1 MTFSDQTKTR
11 RRLAVLFSVP
21 LAFSLLFFLVN
32 IEEVHTDTQLLKIQ
46 GLTLSIDQLRAL
58 ATDAESGERG
68 YLLTNEDQYLYPLQK
83 ATSSLEQQIRRCLDL
98 APDDAK
104 LRGQLKAV
112 GDLVRQRVIQANRI
126 VSTAQHNGLQAALQ
140 TMRSGKSE
148 VTMDRIRQSVNDVGD
163 LLNDEKNAYVET
175 EKRNQ
180 RLAFG
185 FFMAGS
191 IITLVVTVWLYNAV
205 LVYLRQR
212 DLAQM
217 EVQRANAE
225 LEMRIEERTEEL
237 QRMND
242 ELQQFAYVAS
252 HDLQEPLRTIT
263 SFSQLLETRY
273 KGRLDQDADEFIG
286 FIVTASRRMTDLIN
300 GLLALVRLRKTG
312 QPIAPVSLQK
322 LLDDAEVSLQAAIRE
337 AGASIEH
344 GPLPALVVDHVQFS
358 QVFQNLISNSI
369 KYRRPEPP
377 RIRVEAKR
385 DSSDWIISLSD
396 NGRGFNQ
403 AYAERIFGLFQRLH
417 AREVEGTGMGLSIVR
432 KIVERHGGR
441 IWAESQEGVGSTFYI
456 SLPVSLE
463 RLRIEQPEHAES
475 TAARA

>member
-11 RRLAVLFSVP
+11 RRLAILFSVP
-21 LAFSLLFFLVN
+21 FAFSLLFFLVN
-32 IEEVHTDTQLLKIQ
+32 IQLVHTDTQLLKIQ
-46 GLTLSIDQLRAL
+46 GLTLSVDRLRAL

-68 YLLTNEDQYLYPLQK
+68 FLLTNEEQYLFPLDH
-83 ATSSLEQQIRRCLDL
+83 ATSSLDQQIQRCLDL
-98 APDDAK
+98 APDST
-104 LRGQLKAV
+104 LRGQLQVV
-112 GDLVRQRVIQANRI
+112 GGLVRKRVAEANRI
-126 VSTAQHNGLQAALQ
+126 VFTAQHNGLQAALQ
-140 TMRSGKSE
+140 AMRSGKSE
-148 VTMDRIRQSVNDVGD
+148 LTMNQIRQTVNQVGD
-163 LLNDEKNAYVET
+163 LLNDEKDADVET
-175 EKRNQ
+175 EKRNE
-180 RLAFG
+180 RVAFG

-191 IITLVVTVWLYNAV
+191 IITLLVTVWLYNAV

-225 LEMRIEERTEEL
+225 LERRIAERTEEL

-273 KGRLDQDADEFIG
+273 KGHLDQDADEFIG

-300 GLLALVRLRKTG
+300 GLLALVRLRRTG
-312 QPIAPVSLQK
+312 QPVAPVSLQK
-322 LLDDAEVSLQAAIRE
+322 LLDDAEASLQAAIRE
-337 AGASIEH
+337 AGARIEY
-344 GPLPALVVDHVQFS
+344 GPLPALVVDRVQFS

-377 RIRVEAKR
+377 RVRVDAKR
-385 DSSDWIISLSD
+385 DSSNWIISFTD
-396 NGRGFNQ
+396 NGQGFNQ
-403 AYAERIFGLFQRLH
+403 AHAERIFGLFQRLH
-417 AREVEGTGMGLSIVR
+417 TREVEGTGMGLSIVR
-432 KIVERHGGR
+432 KIIERHGGR

-463 RLRIEQPEHAES
+463 RLRIEEPEHAQS
-475 TAARA
+475 TAVRA